1 MDSILEEVLTT
12 LVMKP
17 LQTHLKALF
26 NSDFERTGCLQTLR
40 GNMAKRRGEEEG
52 LPEKNTGHPLLPP
65 ETVAR
70 CSDLLTRLREA
81 YSPAEK
87 LDHFLGVVR
96 AVLQSVS
103 VATSVPPKPICHPI
117 MCMMLGSNA
126 M

>member
-1 MDSILEEVLTT
+1 MDSILEEILTT

-17 LQTHLKALF
+17 LQPHLKALF

-40 GNMAKRRGEEEG
+40 GNMAKRREEG
-52 LPEKNTGHPLLPP
+52 LTDKNKGDSLPS

-70 CSDLLTRLREA
+70 CSELLSRLREA

-96 AVLQSVS
+96 AVLKSVS
-103 VATSVPPKPICHPI
+103 DQNLFVT
-117 MCMMLGSNA
+117 L
-126 M
+126 

>member
-17 LQTHLKALF
+17 LQPHLKALF

-40 GNMAKRRGEEEG
+40 GNMAKRREG
-52 LPEKNTGHPLLPP
+52 LTDKNKGDPLPP
-65 ETVAR
+65 ETVLQ
-70 CSDLLTRLREA
+70 CSGLLSRLREA

-96 AVLQSVS
+96 AVLKSVS
-103 VATSVPPKPICHPI
+103 VAFFVTPKPFN
-117 MCMMLGSNA
+117 SVYTVY
-126 M
+126 

>member
-17 LQTHLKALF
+17 LQPHLKALF

-40 GNMAKRRGEEEG
+40 GNMAKRREEG
-52 LPEKNTGHPLLPP
+52 LTDKNKGDPLLPP

-70 CSDLLTRLREA
+70 CSDLLSRLREA

-103 VATSVPPKPICHPI
+103 AAPFVTP
-117 MCMMLGSNA
+117 
-126 M
+126 

>member
-17 LQTHLKALF
+17 LQPHLKALF

-40 GNMAKRRGEEEG
+40 GNMAKRREEG
-52 LPEKNTGHPLLPP
+52 LPEKKENGETGDPLLPP
-65 ETVAR
+65 GTVAT
-70 CSDLLTRLREA
+70 CSDLLSRLREA

-103 VATSVPPKPICHPI
+103 TG
-117 MCMMLGSNA
+117 LG
-126 M
+126 